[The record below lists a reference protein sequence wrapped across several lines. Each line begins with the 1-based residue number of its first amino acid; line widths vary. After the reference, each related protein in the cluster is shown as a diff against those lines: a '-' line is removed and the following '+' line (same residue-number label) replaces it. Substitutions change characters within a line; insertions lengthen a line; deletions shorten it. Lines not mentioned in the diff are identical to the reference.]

1 MYILRILVHTFNDMT
16 SSDGWRSLD
25 NFVIIRKINDAHS
38 ESFISCWYRANAWMP
53 CVVYSVYSVQ
63 CIQCIHRYGPAGW
76 HENVRSVSVWQQPPW
91 CFVVCTRLT
100 DPEHTSFLC
109 LSFQY
114 SDNTCRIRNFQCV
127 LFSLISWFFF
137 PLESRT
143 SWHCGTSE
151 SLSPRKQ
158 TYRWGSL

>member
-1 MYILRILVHTFNDMT
+1 MYILRILVHTLSNMT
-16 SSDGWRSLD
+16 SSDGWRGLD

-38 ESFISCWYRANAWMP
+38 ESFISCWYTANAWMP
-53 CVVYSVYSVQ
+53 CVVYSVYSVYTGMAQ
-63 CIQCIHRYGPAGW
+63 QDGMRMS
-76 HENVRSVSVWQQPPW
+76 SVSVWQQPPW

-127 LFSLISWFFF
+127 PFLLTSWFFF

-143 SWHCGTSE
+143 SWHYGTSE

-158 TYRWGSL
+158 TYRWGSLS